1 MKAKN
6 KKWILL
12 IFGIVEAIVAV
23 VCFSRGLINL
33 FDTER
38 ASLPRISVGI
48 GVIVILIVG
57 YVLMSIWYLR
67 EPKIGM
73 MDEKADHT
81 YDELYNVLGEYT
93 KGKYF
98 GPIAR
103 TVMDQI
109 QRLNNSCVR
118 TKDAILKK
126 FDKSSMS
133 YEKYYSVVDLAE
145 KTANQNIVAMT
156 NRMKFFDENE
166 YARLENYR
174 NDNIPDDIQEK
185 QIALYKENQAKLEQ
199 AIAVNENM
207 ILKLDTLSMELSK
220 ITDASDNT
228 MNLTLDEIEE
238 LTKQVKFYT

>member
-33 FDTER
+33 FDAER

-73 MDEKADHT
+73 MDENVDHT

-109 QRLNNSCVR
+109 QRLNNSCSR
-118 TKDAILKK
+118 TKDAIAKK

-145 KTANQNIVAMT
+145 KTANQNIVSMT

>member
-12 IFGIVEAIVAV
+12 VFGIVEAIIAV
-23 VCFSRGLINL
+23 VCFSRGLLNL
-33 FDTER
+33 FDSER

-57 YVLMSIWYLR
+57 YILMSIWYLHV
-67 EPKIGM
+67 PKQGM

-118 TKDAILKK
+118 TKDAIGKK

-207 ILKLDTLSMELSK
+207 ILKLDTLSMELSN
-220 ITDASDNT
+220 ITDANNDT
-228 MNLTLDEIEE
+228 MSLTLGEIEE
-238 LTKQVKFYT
+238 LTEQVKYYT

>member
-33 FDTER
+33 FDAER

-67 EPKIGM
+67 EPKVGM
-73 MDEKADHT
+73 MDENVDHT

-109 QRLNNSCVR
+109 QRLNNSCSR
-118 TKDAILKK
+118 TKDAIAKK

-133 YEKYYSVVDLAE
+133 YEKSE

-238 LTKQVKFYT
+238 LTKQVKYYT

>member
-33 FDTER
+33 FDAER

-67 EPKIGM
+67 EPKVGM
-73 MDEKADHT
+73 MDENVDHT

-103 TVMDQI
+103 TVMDVGLPVTSFVSTLYTPG
-109 QRLNNSCVR
+109 RAFWML
-118 TKDAILKK
+118 
-126 FDKSSMS
+126 
-133 YEKYYSVVDLAE
+133 SV
-145 KTANQNIVAMT
+145 KANLL
-156 NRMKFFDENE
+156 F
-166 YARLENYR
+166 
-174 NDNIPDDIQEK
+174 
-185 QIALYKENQAKLEQ
+185 
-199 AIAVNENM
+199 
-207 ILKLDTLSMELSK
+207 LS
-220 ITDASDNT
+220 A
-228 MNLTLDEIEE
+228 
-238 LTKQVKFYT
+238 

>member
-12 IFGIVEAIVAV
+12 IFAIAEAIVAV
-23 VCFSRGLINL
+23 VCFSRGLVNL
-33 FDTER
+33 FDAER

-57 YVLMSIWYLR
+57 YVLMSMWYLR
-67 EPKIGM
+67 EPKQGM

-109 QRLNNSCVR
+109 QRLNNSCDR
-118 TKDAILKK
+118 TKDAIAKK

-238 LTKQVKFYT
+238 LTKQVKYYT

>member
-12 IFGIVEAIVAV
+12 IFGIIEAIVAV

-118 TKDAILKK
+118 TKDAIAKK